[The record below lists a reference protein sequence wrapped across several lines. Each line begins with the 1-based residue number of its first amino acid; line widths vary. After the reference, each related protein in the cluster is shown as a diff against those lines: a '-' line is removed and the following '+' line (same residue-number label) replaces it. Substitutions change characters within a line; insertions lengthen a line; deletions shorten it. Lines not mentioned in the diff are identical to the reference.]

1 MPNRA
6 LSGAQLAQVTA
17 EKIFGWKSVQK
28 HASEL
33 IDKKQDRA
41 GRWRTG
47 QVPNY
52 NNGQRQAYA
61 IDERVSSLDGG
72 SGTTTSFLELPKVKN
87 LSPEWATH
95 EQSSRAA
102 RKIFRRVVGRLS
114 ESDID
119 QRNRT
124 IRRWA
129 MRFLLKVNIP
139 VEAGNAAAKAG
150 KLGATIQSILADLK
164 PETVY
169 FTDDNGQR
177 TGFIFL
183 DMQDASQIPAIAEPW
198 FLAFNA
204 SLEIHPVMIPED
216 LAKAGGAIEAAVKKY
231 A

>member
-1 MPNRA
+1 
-6 LSGAQLAQVTA
+6 
-17 EKIFGWKSVQK
+17 
-28 HASEL
+28 
-33 IDKKQDRA
+33 
-41 GRWRTG
+41 
-47 QVPNY
+47 
-52 NNGQRQAYA
+52 
-61 IDERVSSLDGG
+61 
-72 SGTTTSFLELPKVKN
+72 
-87 LSPEWATH
+87 
-95 EQSSRAA
+95 
-102 RKIFRRVVGRLS
+102 
-114 ESDID
+114 
-119 QRNRT
+119 
-124 IRRWA
+124 

-139 VEAGNAAAKAG
+139 VEAGNAAAKTG

-204 SLEIHPVMIPED
+204 SLEIHPVMTPED